1 MMNPSEQ
8 IVTEVF
14 LEREIKERND
24 EQKALERR
32 MNRR

>member
-24 EQKALERR
+24 EQKALERK